1 MAINLLNN
9 SEVAGSLTIR
19 ADGTSS
25 PSDSNK
31 LIFKG
36 IGDFGTEITRGEI
49 QLLDDDVNPKGSNMS
64 FKVSDDNGDLQTYMT
79 IDGYGFVG
87 INTATPSNTLEVN
100 GSAKVGTT
108 LNIGTINNASSD
120 TDKFLV
126 SDSGVVKYRTGAEVL
141 SDIGAASSSSLA
153 SYLPLAGGTMT
164 GNIAMGNNDITGVN
178 KINFDDGVELFGA
191 GNNNYLKFKSLSTS
205 NGGILFQDGDSTTQ
219 GYLYY
224 DGAATSSIGFLSG
237 AGEWAVRCVENSYVQ
252 IRHNNST
259 KFQTSS
265 TGVTITGTVTATTFS
280 GDLNGTI
287 NTATTATT
295 QSASDNSTKVATT
308 AYVDT
313 AVSNAPQ
320 GTVTSV
326 SATAPVQSTGG
337 TTPVISVD
345 TAAVSSASSKLA
357 TGAQIQ
363 TAIESSVSGSANRV
377 AKFTADHVVGNSEI
391 VDTGTSIT
399 MGKDAS
405 AASTLY
411 LDTDNRKV
419 GFRTETPGS
428 AFDVN
433 GTIRVRNQL
442 NVGNTTEQNLYVDG
456 NGAAGGKYVKMG
468 NYGVPGGASP
478 DNGNYFGITG
488 TENQPKYCAAFGNA
502 GKIVQDM
509 RIITIKL
516 SGDAFKLLS
525 TTGTTLI
532 PAPGAN
538 SLIIPYEFLVH
549 NTGGSVGSWGASS
562 TAAIGFCEGA
572 GTCNYPAQFN
582 RMFVINNQILK
593 TVGAWYLAAGIATTG
608 KVMTLNKP
616 LLLKANDNLTTVPA
630 GTWYIQIRYQIMN
643 KDSGLVNNVD
653 ITKTTN

>member
-178 KINFDDGVELFGA
+178 KINFDDGIELFGA
-191 GNNNYLKFKSLSTS
+191 GNNNYLKFKSLSTA

-224 DGAATSSIGFLSG
+224 DGGATSAIGFLTGS
-237 AGEWAVRCVENSYVQ
+237 GEWAVRCIENSYVEL
-252 IRHNNST
+252 RHNNSV
-259 KFQTSS
+259 KFQTSTS
-265 TGVTITGTVTATTFS
+265 GVTITGTVTATTFS

-363 TAIESSVSGSANRV
+363 TAIESAVSGSANRV
-377 AKFTADHVVGNSEI
+377 AKFTADHVVGLSEI

-442 NVGNTTEQNLYVDG
+442 NVGHTTEQNLYVNGDG
-456 NGAAGGKYVKMG
+456 TAGGRYVKMG
-468 NYGVPGGASP
+468 NYGS
-478 DNGNYFGITG
+478 GNYFGITSS
-488 TENQPKYCAAFGNA
+488 ENQPKYCASFGSA
-502 GKIVQDM
+502 GKIVEDM
-509 RIITIKL
+509 RIVTIKL
-516 SGDAFKLLS
+516 SGNAFKLLK
-525 TTGTTLI
+525 TTGTTLLA
-532 PAPGAN
+532 APGSN
-538 SLIIPYEFLVH
+538 SFIIPYECIIH
-549 NTGGSVGSWGASS
+549 NSGGTSGNWNSTSS
-562 TAAIGFCEGA
+562 TTAAIGFCDNT
-572 GTCNYPAQFN
+572 TCNYPGQFN
-582 RMFVINNQILK
+582 RLFVINNTLLN
-593 TVGAWYLAAGIATTG
+593 TNAAWYYAAGIATTG
-608 KVMTLNKP
+608 KAMALNKP
-616 LLLKANDNLTTVPA
+616 LLLKASQDITTAPT
-630 GTWYIQIRYQIMN
+630 GSWYIQIRYQVMN

>member
-9 SEVAGSLTIR
+9 SEVAGTLTIR

-36 IGDFGTEITRGEI
+36 IGDFGVEITRGEI
-49 QLLDDDVNPKGSNMS
+49 QLLDDDVNPNGSNMS
-64 FKVSDDNGDLQTYMT
+64 FKVSDDNGDLQTYLT

-100 GSAKVGTT
+100 GSVKVGTT
-108 LNIGTINNASSD
+108 LNVGTINNASSD

-126 SDSGVVKYRTGAEVL
+126 SDSGVLKYRTGAEVL
-141 SDIGAASSSSLA
+141 SDIGAASSGSLA

-164 GNIAMGNNDITGVN
+164 GNIALGDNDITGIDELIWTSGT
-178 KINFDDGVELFGA
+178 KLGDDG
-191 GNNNYLKFKSLSTS
+191 NTQYLRLTYASTGG
-205 NGGILFQDGDSTTQ
+205 GGIVVKDGDNSVQ
-219 GYLYY
+219 GYLYA
-224 DGAATSSIGFLSG
+224 DGQATSGFGLLDGSG
-237 AGEWAVRCVENSYVQ
+237 SWAVRCIEDQYVQ
-252 IRHNNST
+252 LRYDNST
-259 KFQTSS
+259 KFQTST
-265 TGVTITGTVTATTFS
+265 TGVTITGTATATTFA

-326 SATAPVQSTGG
+326 SATAPVTSTGG
-337 TTPVISVD
+337 TTPTIAVD

-363 TAIESSVSGSANRV
+363 TAIESSVSGSSNRV

-399 MGKDAS
+399 MGKDTS

-433 GTIRVRNQL
+433 GTTRVRNQL
-442 NVGNTTEQNLYVDG
+442 NVGHTTEQNLYVDG
-456 NGAAGGKYVKMG
+456 DGTAGGRYVKMG
-468 NYGVPGGASP
+468 NYGS
-478 DNGNYFGITG
+478 GNYFGITSS
-488 TENQPKYCAAFGNA
+488 ENQPKYCASFGSA
-502 GKIVQDM
+502 GKIVEDM
-509 RIITIKL
+509 RIVTIKL
-516 SGDAFKLLS
+516 SGNAFKLLK
-525 TTGTTLI
+525 TTGTTLLA
-532 PAPGAN
+532 APGSN
-538 SLIIPYEFLVH
+538 SFIIPYECIIH
-549 NTGGSVGSWGASS
+549 NSGGTSGNWNSTSS
-562 TAAIGFCEGA
+562 TTAAIGFCDNT
-572 GTCNYPAQFN
+572 TCNYPGQFN
-582 RMFVINNQILK
+582 RLFVINNTLLN
-593 TVGAWYLAAGIATTG
+593 TNAAWYYAAGIATTG
-608 KVMTLNKP
+608 KAMALNKP
-616 LLLKANDNLTTVPA
+616 LLLKASQDITTAPT
-630 GTWYIQIRYQIMN
+630 GSWYIQIRYQVMN

>member
-178 KINFDDGVELFGA
+178 KINFDDGIELFGA
-191 GNNNYLKFKSLSTS
+191 GNNNYLKFKSLSTA

-363 TAIESSVSGSANRV
+363 TAIDSAVSGTTNTI
-377 AKFTADHVVGNSEI
+377 AKFTSSNVVGNSEI
-391 VDTGTSIT
+391 SDTGSVIKL
-399 MGKDAS
+399 GLDAS
-405 AASTLY
+405 NQETLY
-411 LDTDNRKV
+411 LDTVNRKV
-419 GFRTETPGS
+419 GFRTQSPGS

-456 NGAAGGKYVKMG
+456 DGTAGGRYVKMG
-468 NYGVPGGASP
+468 NYGS
-478 DNGNYFGITG
+478 GNYFGITSS
-488 TENQPKYCAAFGNA
+488 ENQPKYCASFGSA
-502 GKIVQDM
+502 GKIVEDM
-509 RIITIKL
+509 RIVTIKL
-516 SGDAFKLLS
+516 SGNAFKLLK
-525 TTGTTLI
+525 TTGTTLLA
-532 PAPGAN
+532 APGSN
-538 SLIIPYEFLVH
+538 SFIIPYECIIH
-549 NTGGSVGSWGASS
+549 NSGGTSGNWNSTSS
-562 TAAIGFCEGA
+562 TTAAIGFCDNT
-572 GTCNYPAQFN
+572 TCNYPGQFN
-582 RMFVINNQILK
+582 RLFVINNTLLN
-593 TVGAWYLAAGIATTG
+593 TNAAWYYAAGIATTG
-608 KVMTLNKP
+608 KAMALNKP
-616 LLLKANDNLTTVPA
+616 LLLKASQDITTAPT
-630 GTWYIQIRYQIMN
+630 GSWYIQIRYQVMN

>member
-178 KINFDDGVELFGA
+178 KINFDDGIELFGA
-191 GNNNYLKFKSLSTS
+191 GNNNYLKFKSLSTA

-224 DGAATSSIGFLSG
+224 DGGATSAIGFLTG
-237 AGEWAVRCVENSYVQ
+237 AGEWAVRCIENSYVEL
-252 IRHNNST
+252 RHNNSV

-363 TAIESSVSGSANRV
+363 TAIESAVSGSANRV
-377 AKFTADHVVGNSEI
+377 AKFTADHVVGLSEI

-442 NVGNTTEQNLYVDG
+442 NVGHTTEQNLYVNGDG
-456 NGAAGGKYVKMG
+456 TAGGRYVKMG
-468 NYGVPGGASP
+468 NYGS
-478 DNGNYFGITG
+478 GNYFGITSS
-488 TENQPKYCAAFGNA
+488 ENQPKYCASFGSA
-502 GKIVQDM
+502 GKIVEDM
-509 RIITIKL
+509 RIVTIKL
-516 SGDAFKLLS
+516 SGNAFKLLK
-525 TTGTTLI
+525 TTGTTLLA
-532 PAPGAN
+532 APGSN
-538 SLIIPYEFLVH
+538 SFIIPYECIIH
-549 NTGGSVGSWGASS
+549 NSGGTSGNWNSTSS
-562 TAAIGFCEGA
+562 TTAAIGFCDNT
-572 GTCNYPAQFN
+572 TCNYPGQFN
-582 RMFVINNQILK
+582 RLFVINNTLLN
-593 TVGAWYLAAGIATTG
+593 TNAAWYYAAGIATTG
-608 KVMTLNKP
+608 KAMALNKP
-616 LLLKANDNLTTVPA
+616 LLLKASQDITTAPT
-630 GTWYIQIRYQIMN
+630 GSWYIQIRYQVMN